1 MSIVLWPWMTHL
13 VPMLSQNACCG
24 WGAWCHSE
32 FWDICFPLISRLP
45 TPVFLPG
52 KSHGRRSLVGCSPWG
67 HEESDTTEW
76 LHFHFSLSCTGEGNG
91 NPLQCSCLENPRMAE
106 PGGLPSMG
114 SHRVGHWLCSSS
126 SYITS
131 SQRLAGGHSFCSLLM
146 SMSEAFSI
154 SFTLC
159 TLIKL
164 YYTKALS
171 DQALSLG
178 PNWNLLVW
186 RPRILV
192 SLVAQQQPFTIFTV
206 CLEYAM

>member
-1 MSIVLWPWMTHL
+1 MLMRLVFAWKLAFFQDSCQPFFGLGWLTWYQCFLKMHIV
-13 VPMLSQNACCG
+13 
-24 WGAWCHSE
+24 
-32 FWDICFPLISRLP
+32 
-45 TPVFLPG
+45 
-52 KSHGRRSLVGCSPWG
+52 
-67 HEESDTTEW
+67 
-76 LHFHFSLSCTGEGNG
+76 GEG
-91 NPLQCSCLENPRMAE
+91 
-106 PGGLPSMG
+106 PGATLSFKTSPFY
-114 SHRVGHWLCSSS
+114 HKQLAS